1 MAPIVDG
8 IEQKYAGQLA
18 VKRVNAVEANGP
30 EIMEAYNI
38 PGHPVTL
45 LFNQAGTEVRRF
57 VGPDTVK
64 NIELAI
70 EDTLKNS
77 RD

>member
-8 IEQKYAGQLA
+8 IEQKYAGKLA
-18 VKRVNAVEANGP
+18 VKRVNAAEGDGP

-45 LFNQAGTEVRRF
+45 LFDPTGTEVRRF
-57 VGPDTVK
+57 VGPNTAK
-64 NIELAI
+64 NIELVI
-70 EDTLKNS
+70 EQTLK
-77 RD
+77 

>member
-8 IEQKYAGQLA
+8 IEQKYVGKLA
-18 VKRVNAVEANGP
+18 VKRVNALEGEGP

-45 LFNQAGTEVRRF
+45 LFDQNGTEVRRF
-57 VGPDTVK
+57 VGPDTAE

-70 EDTLKNS
+70 EQTLN
-77 RD
+77 

>member
-8 IEQKYAGQLA
+8 VEEKYKGQLA
-18 VKRVNAVEANGP
+18 VKRINAIEGDGP
-30 EIMEAYNI
+30 LIMENYRI

-45 LFNQAGTEVRRF
+45 LFDRTGKETRRF
-57 VGPDTVK
+57 VGPDTVE

-70 EDTLKNS
+70 EQTLKNQE
-77 RD
+77 D